1 MSWVRKLNITSVSVA
16 HRPTLLRF
24 HDVSAAAVLFCLR
37 GAPLRG
43 APSAVHHATCRR
55 GVLQIKLAL
64 DGSGGYSLGPIGD
77 APSLSEVSVQCAVL

>member
-37 GAPLRG
+37 GAPS
-43 APSAVHHATCRR
+43 SAVHHSTCRR